1 MPEKGDLAGPRLRA
15 GVEAAGAAR
24 VGIVKVFLLVM
35 ATLGPPY
42 SGDQITPSTIQEM
55 PDMASCEAVAKAAR
69 DAAHNRVV
77 VRCVAAEKDY
87 E

>member
-1 MPEKGDLAGPRLRA
+1 MD
-15 GVEAAGAAR
+15 V
-24 VGIVKVFLLVM
+24 VKVFLLVM

-77 VRCVAAEKDY
+77 IRCVAAEKDY